1 MLIFFVFACLVSA
14 QTQVK
19 VTGTVMDSQGI
30 NIAGVHITLFQQQ
43 QTIVSGQTKDD
54 GKYELITQINQV
66 SNLFVEASLY
76 GDLQTPQ
83 RYAANPD
90 SNGNIVQDFILTVD
104 DVTVNGPAVL
114 AKINGQ
120 YFNKNAPLNGGA
132 SYAPL
137 EGVKIDYSIEY
148 ILNGKHSYEFASASN
163 TQGLSKIFTVYPKSA
178 AILKFLAQSENF
190 WNFRQTKDNDE
201 NFVLIVTNQYK
212 VNYQV
217 IMEEGVFTQTVLGT
231 VVDKNS
237 KKPLK
242 DAKVEVTFSSESKGK
257 LSSQSLLTKDDGKI
271 EVKYISKLWYKFTI
285 KISITK
291 EYYALYE
298 QSKTIE
304 MDHDDRT
311 KNLDTFQLGMIE
323 MPVQPSVTLFGF
335 VLDPHLKDKDT
346 NLKPVVNLPL
356 QVIAK
361 FENLI
366 EKFETQTDSNGQW
379 TKDKLLLQPSAKYD
393 LEITYTNSQK
403 EKFTDKFSFTTTL
416 DPVQKIKIDN
426 LYYQDVVNAALTGK
440 FSEAPEKMQFKIP
453 YKITCDTLDNKLNL
467 PKEILAQTGGDEII
481 DKTWSVEARGDKD
494 ITCSLQQQDSAQFI
508 QPFSKQFILQKGI
521 WKADLK
527 QIDIKY
533 NLFDIVIGGTV
544 LDKAQL
550 VPFISGANMNFVVYQ
565 KDETLHTLQR
575 EFNIKSDEKGLFS
588 LKFQIGKGEKSIVK
602 LTVSHPDFI
611 DYKKEEL
618 LIINGNGPQT
628 LNGNSITLD
637 RIEFTDVILHYKI
650 DTLEQPATLKL
661 NSCSPFMEVD
671 KLYSPKYDSNDGSFK
686 IQFACYQN
694 VIYKAT
700 LEITI
705 KSFSAQTIQS
715 HQFTCVKPTKEKPE
729 IELTSDSL
737 FIKGNLIVKFLD
749 VNNRPIKGQQATF
762 RTEPL
767 SQVLTQTSDDQGTM
781 KFVDTKLF
789 KNQQYTGLL
798 AYGSQ
803 NAELKFYPKQDNFEE
818 HFQDQ
823 YIGGQVQYK
832 VTGKVKLCRGQ
843 LVNPLQ
849 VNVKCGKYPE
859 QTGKTDLEGSFS
871 ISIQAVGNFNDVVQ
885 CTTKISGDV
894 DYSFDSTFTKGTY
907 SVYQDVS
914 VCLKD
919 IKLNVLGKFIDPIN
933 QPKPN
938 LQITLSV
945 VFQEDQKPIPNIP
958 SLKTDANGL
967 WDLKDQIVKANG
979 KYKFILKYKNGAGDE
994 KTIEKDYQTSV
1005 YSVKPTS
1012 DYEFPNTFYQDFEQC
1027 HVFGKAN
1034 DYKSKN
1040 IVPAALPVVLTCD
1053 QTLSKD
1059 KKPIKQSGKI
1069 GFDLQY
1075 DLKVD
1080 GLVEY
1085 DQPIQCQLKSE
1096 NEAKA
1101 KFNQNIQLQGPKWE
1115 IKQDLTIQYITWLIT
1130 LKGQVLDPLK
1140 INTNLKDAIIT
1151 ITVHQPVPNKLQSKL
1166 RGRFHFDVQQTQ
1178 LESVNSKEQGL
1189 YQIEFQTL
1197 NQEALSIDIAAKLT
1211 DFNDFKQLNALSIAG
1226 TKNEE
1231 LTFNINLQRI
1241 EFSAILSSSVD
1252 EIGSI
1257 LFKTSNPLMQED
1269 KDKKF
1274 YGTSVVLQKGKP
1286 FQFNVK
1292 CNQNVEYVATF
1303 ILTNEHQQQ
1312 MEYMSD
1318 PFKCKVAPELTVIK
1332 IKSTNDKFLLKIS
1345 GIIKDK
1351 EKLFDG
1357 IVSGATVI
1365 INLTKNTKVV
1375 KSIQTTSNNKGEYQ
1389 GQFEV
1394 NTDTYQY
1401 EIKVTHP
1408 QFKDGDISDTIVF
1421 SKNEVVTRD
1430 VILERQTNTQKI
1442 TINLQDSKKKP
1453 IKNSEVGTSDFK
1465 PKSNDK
1471 KIVKAD
1477 DTGKATIEVVCFKD
1491 VQETFK
1497 LEIRVEDLR
1506 ETVEQT
1512 ISCDGKSQDHSIMTQ
1527 LQYVNINGNVIDP
1540 YCKGKSDLKLNLDT
1554 TPETQKVKVNTDK
1567 KGDWEGELLV
1577 KLNQEYSVNVN
1588 YNGWDGQQQSLKE
1601 KYQIKSDQTSLDFQ
1615 KIYYSDQ
1622 VESSVQ
1628 GEVVSSVYHVSLKFH
1643 KISLW
1648 FDSKEVKESEI
1659 DEFSEYEMKFKVVAQ
1674 CNKEYEYQIQIKET
1688 QHFERKTVPLIIKPP
1703 KYDYK
1708 VDIVVEETKAYI
1720 NEIKNFFSKFLI
1732 SGYLESEYNCK
1743 DKLFRAVQHA
1753 QVKIVK
1759 KQESGDKVKA
1769 ATHTREDGKFQL
1781 YFFLSK
1787 SQVKN
1792 NIFVWLH
1799 FEKEGFTTPY
1809 PLLIIPSQY
1818 EKFQMDDETITHID
1832 IGYQSISPIQDMG
1845 CPEDI
1850 PKISNN
1856 DQSTI
1861 LIDYIKMGKKQLKGN
1876 NN

>member
-14 QTQVK
+14 QTKLK
-19 VTGTVMDSQGI
+19 VTGTVVDSQGI

-54 GKYELITQINQV
+54 GKYELVAQINQI

-76 GDLQTPQ
+76 GDIQAPQ

-137 EGVKIDYSIEY
+137 EGVKIDYTIEY
-148 ILNGKHSYEFASASN
+148 ILNGKHSYDFTSITNA
-163 TQGLSKIFTVYPKSA
+163 QGFSKLFTAYPKSA
-178 AILKFLAQSENF
+178 AVLKFLAQSENF

-201 NFVLIVTNQYK
+201 NYILIVTNQYK

-257 LSSQSLLTKDDGKI
+257 LSSQNLLTKEDGKI
-271 EVKYISKLWYKFTI
+271 EIQYISKLWYKFTI
-285 KISITK
+285 KISIVK

-298 QSKTIE
+298 QQKTIE

-311 KNLDTFQLGMIE
+311 KNKDIFQLGMIE
-323 MPVQPSVTLFGF
+323 MPVQPSVTLFGV
-335 VLDPHLKDKDT
+335 VLDPHQKEKDP
-346 NLKPVVNLPL
+346 NLKPVINLPL

-379 TKDKLLLQPSAKYD
+379 SKEHLLLQPSAKYD

-403 EKFTDKFSFTTTL
+403 EKLTDKFQFQTTL
-416 DPVQKIKIDN
+416 EPIQKIKIDN
-426 LYYQDVVNAALTGK
+426 LYYQDVVNAVLTGK
-440 FSEAPEKMQFKIP
+440 FSEAPEKIQFKIP
-453 YKITCDTLDNKLNL
+453 YKINCDTIDSKLNL
-467 PKEILAQTGGDEII
+467 PKEILGQTNGDEII

-494 ITCSLQQQDSAQFI
+494 IMCSIQQQDNTQFI
-508 QPFSKQFILQKGI
+508 QPFTKQFTLQKGI
-521 WKADLK
+521 WKTDLK

-533 NLFDIVIGGTV
+533 NLFEIVIAGTV
-544 LDKAQL
+544 LDKTQL
-550 VPFISGANMNFVVYQ
+550 IPFISGANMNFIVYQ
-565 KDETLHTLQR
+565 KDTIQNSIQR
-575 EFNIKSDEKGLFS
+575 EFNIKSDDKGLFT
-588 LKFQIGKGEKSIVK
+588 LKFQIGKGEKQIVK

-611 DYKKEEL
+611 DYKKEEF
-618 LIINGNGPQT
+618 LILNGNGPQT
-628 LNGNSITLD
+628 INSNSITLD
-637 RIEFTDVILHYKI
+637 RIEFTDIILHYKI

-671 KLYSPKYDSNDGSFK
+671 KLYIPKYESNDGSFK
-686 IQFACYQN
+686 LQFACYQN

-705 KSFSAQTIQS
+705 KSFSAQTFQS
-715 HQFTCVKPTKEKPE
+715 HQFTCIKPTKEKPE
-729 IELTSDSL
+729 IEITSDSL
-737 FIKGNLIVKFLD
+737 FIKGNIIVKFLD
-749 VNNRPIKGQQATF
+749 VNNHPIKGQQATF
-762 RTEPL
+762 RTEPI
-767 SQVLTQTSDDQGTM
+767 SQVLTQSSDDQGII
-781 KFVDTKLF
+781 KFIDTKLF
-789 KNQQYTGLL
+789 KNQQYTGFLG
-798 AYGSQ
+798 YGSINEQ
-803 NAELKFYPKQDNFEE
+803 IKFYPKQDNFEE

-823 YIGGQVQYK
+823 YIGGEVQYK
-832 VTGKVKLCRGQ
+832 ITGKVKLCRGQ
-843 LVNPLQ
+843 LINPLQ
-849 VNVKCGKYPE
+849 INVKCSKYPE
-859 QTGKTDLEGSFS
+859 QIGKTDLQGSFS
-871 ISIQAVGNFNDVVQ
+871 VSIQAVGTFNDIVQ
-885 CTTKISGDV
+885 CTTKISGDA
-894 DYSFDSTFTKGTY
+894 DYSFDSTFTKGSY
-907 SVYQDVS
+907 SVYQEVS

-919 IKLNVLGKFIDPIN
+919 VKLNLKGKFIDPIN
-933 QPKPN
+933 EPKSN
-938 LQITLSV
+938 LQLTLNII
-945 VFQEDQKPIPNIP
+945 FQEDQKNLPNLP
-958 SLKTDANGL
+958 ALKTDVHGL
-967 WDLKDQIVKANG
+967 WELKDQIVKANG
-979 KYKFILKYKNGAGDE
+979 KYKFIIKYKNGAGDE

-1005 YSVKPTS
+1005 FTVKSVD
-1012 DYEFPNTFYQDFEQC
+1012 DYEFPNSFYQDFEQC
-1027 HVFGKAN
+1027 HFFGKAN
-1034 DYKSKN
+1034 DPKTKN
-1040 IVPAALPVVLTCD
+1040 IIPSTFPIVLTCD
-1053 QTLSKD
+1053 QTISKD
-1059 KKPIKQSGKI
+1059 KKPIKQIGKI

-1075 DLKVD
+1075 DLKFD

-1101 KFNQNIQLQGPKWE
+1101 KLNQNLQLQGPKWE
-1115 IKQDLTIQYITWLIT
+1115 IKQDLIVQYITWLIT
-1130 LKGQVLDPLK
+1130 LKGQVIDPLK
-1140 INTNLKDAIIT
+1140 INTNLKDATIT
-1151 ITVHQPVPNKLQSKL
+1151 IIVHQQVPNKLESKL
-1166 RGRFHFDVQQTQ
+1166 RGRYHLDIQQTQ
-1178 LESVNSKEQGL
+1178 LESVKSKDQGQ
-1189 YQIEFQTL
+1189 YQIEFQTY
-1197 NQEALSIDIAAKLT
+1197 NQEALSIDITAKLT
-1211 DFNDFKQLNALSIAG
+1211 DFNDFKQQNALSIAG
-1226 TKNEE
+1226 TKNED
-1231 LTFNINLQRI
+1231 LVFNINLQRI
-1241 EFSAILSSSVD
+1241 EIPAILSSNVD

-1257 LFKTSNPLMQED
+1257 QLKTSNPLMQED
-1269 KDKKF
+1269 KDKKI
-1274 YGTSVVLQKGKP
+1274 YGTSVILQKGKP
-1286 FQFNVK
+1286 FQFNFK
-1292 CNQNVEYVATF
+1292 CYQNVEYVATF
-1303 ILTNEHQQQ
+1303 ILTNEHQQSI
-1312 MEYMSD
+1312 EYISD
-1318 PFKCKVAPELTVIK
+1318 PFKCKMAPELTVIK
-1332 IKSTNDKFLLKIS
+1332 IKSANDKYVLKIS

-1357 IVSGATVI
+1357 IVQGANVI
-1365 INLTKNTKVV
+1365 INLKKNDKLV
-1375 KSIQTTSNNKGEYQ
+1375 KSIETTSNNKGEYQ
-1389 GQFEV
+1389 GSFEV

-1408 QFKDGDISDTIVF
+1408 QFKDGNISDKIVF
-1421 SKNEVVTRD
+1421 SKNENVNRD
-1430 VILERQTNTQKI
+1430 IILERQTNSQKI

-1453 IKNSEVGTSDFK
+1453 IKNSEVGASDFK

-1477 DTGKATIEVVCFKD
+1477 ETGKATIEVSCFKD
-1491 VQETFK
+1491 VQESFK
-1497 LEIRVEDLR
+1497 LEIRVEDLK
-1506 ETVEQT
+1506 ETIEQT
-1512 ISCDGKSQDHSIMTQ
+1512 INCDGKSQDHSIVTQ
-1527 LQYVNINGNVIDP
+1527 LQYININGNVIDP
-1540 YCKGKSDLKLNLDT
+1540 YCKGKRDLKLNLDT
-1554 TPETQKVKVNTDK
+1554 IPETQKLKVTTDK

-1577 KLNQEYSVNVN
+1577 KLNQEYNVNVN
-1588 YNGWDGQQQSLKE
+1588 YNGWDGQLQSLKE
-1601 KYQIKSDQTSLDFQ
+1601 KYVIKSDQTNLDFK

-1622 VESSVQ
+1622 VESSVE

-1648 FDSKEVKESEI
+1648 FDNKEVKESEI
-1659 DEFSEYEMKFKVVAQ
+1659 DQFSEYEMKFKVVAQ
-1674 CNKEYEYQIQIKET
+1674 CNKEYEYQILIKET
-1688 QHFERKTVPLIIKPP
+1688 QHFERKLVNLIIKPP
-1703 KYDYK
+1703 KYNYK
-1708 VDIVVEETKAYI
+1708 VDIVVEETKAYV
-1720 NEIKNFFSKFLI
+1720 NEIKNFFSKFMI
-1732 SGYLESEYNCK
+1732 SGYLESDYNCK

-1769 ATHTREDGKFQL
+1769 ATHTRDDGKFQL

-1832 IGYQSISPIQDMG
+1832 IGYQSISPIRDMG

-1856 DQSTI
+1856 EQQTI